1 MKAILIETP
10 GDESV
15 MQVGVAEAPEL
26 VPGSIRIRVAAA
38 GLNRADLMQRRGMYP
53 PPPGASDIL
62 GLECA
67 GEVLEVAPDV
77 SGWKPGDRA
86 MALLAGGGYAEQV
99 VVDAGN
105 AMPIPARLSYA
116 EAAALPEV
124 FLTVFLNVFQIGGL
138 AKGGALL
145 VHGGGS
151 GIGTAAIQLARAAG
165 ARCIVTAGSAEKC
178 QRCLDLGAD
187 VALNY
192 RDGDFAPQVLEAT
205 GGKGVDVVLDHI
217 GASYLD
223 SNLRSLAVGGRLV
236 VIGLMGGS
244 RAEIQLAALLAKRL
258 QLIGSTLRARPLEE
272 KRQLVSGF
280 YDRFGAKLESGDI
293 VPVLDRTFPYAQVA
307 DAHRLMEASQH
318 FGKIVLT
325 FDDA

>member
-77 SGWKPGDRA
+77 SGWEPGDRA

-99 VVDAGN
+99 VVDGGS
-105 AMPIPARLSYA
+105 AMPIPARLSFA

-244 RAEIQLAALLAKRL
+244 KAEIQLAALLAKRL